1 MVKRDIT
8 ESLANMLIG
17 AVINWVAV
25 LVLFDVS
32 ASFATVSTAVFFG
45 LSFIRSFLIRIAFRR
60 TE

>member
-1 MVKRDIT
+1 
-8 ESLANMLIG
+8 MLIG

-32 ASFATVSTAVFFG
+32 ASFATVSTVLFFG
-45 LSFIRSFLIRIAFRR
+45 LSFIRSFLIRIAFRK